1 MKLQKKAEN
10 LILDPILAHLAEIW
24 TPSFFLVSFI
34 STNSKTL
41 FQAIIL
47 CNLKEN

>member
-1 MKLQKKAEN
+1 MAEN

-24 TPSFFLVSFI
+24 ALSFFFVSFI
-34 STNSKTL
+34 STSGKTL
-41 FQAIIL
+41 FQAIIV